1 MVYLTNPICRNG
13 RAASMRRMEAHRA
26 TPSVATGI
34 QNAHTLRGETR
45 RGCWLAL
52 GLKFPLQVSQ
62 VKKRNEDSMSTKHEV
77 AVELAGGKRL
87 VFETGRIAKQASG
100 AALVTTGETVV
111 LATAVASPDPREGI
125 DFFPLT
131 VDYREYTYAGGR
143 IPGGF
148 IKREGRP
155 SEKEILTARQI
166 DRPIRPLFPDGF
178 RNETQVIALVFSA
191 DKENDPDVVAIN
203 AASAALALSDIPF
216 SATVGAVRV
225 GRIDGEFVI
234 NPTYAER
241 ASTTVN
247 IMVVGHKDGIVMIES
262 GAKEETE
269 DVVLA
274 AIEFAHV
281 EIKKIVAAI
290 EELVAKAGKPKRAF
304 TAPEFD
310 EAYYAELKAKVGDRL
325 KDAQDTKKHGK
336 TESYALIKK
345 IKDELATGLA
355 ADDPTAKKKL
365 ATYYEHLVE
374 RLFREQVTK
383 DRIRPDRRA
392 FDEIRA
398 ISIETRV
405 LPRTH
410 GSALFTRG
418 ETQALVT
425 ATLGTNDDGQRLESY
440 EGEQRKNFM
449 LHYNFPPFSV
459 GETGR
464 MSGVGRREIG
474 HGALAERAISAV
486 LPSVDESPYSIR
498 VVSDILESNGSSS
511 MASVCGASLA
521 LFDAGIALKGAVA
534 GVAMGLVKEGDD
546 YAILTDIAGAEDHYG
561 DMDFKVAGTRKGITA
576 LQMDIKIG
584 GLTRQILEQAME
596 QARRGRLFLLD
607 KMDEAL
613 DGPHQERSQ
622 YAPRIETVMIPTDK
636 IRDLIGKGGAT
647 IRGIVEQTGAKIDV
661 DDTGRVSVASSD
673 ADGLKKALAMI
684 NDITAVPEIGKTYLG
699 KVVRLAEFGAFV
711 ELFPGTDGLLHISEI
726 AEHRVKEVKDEL
738 REGDQVMVKV
748 LAIEGNRIKLSRKAL
763 IKEQRAKLAQSAPA
777 AETEEATSDSPAV
790 TPPARPRNE
799 FDERQP
805 QSNQSTILIEGGDD
819 FDEDEGEEIDE
830 ENEPNFNRVEGAPVP
845 VGAAPAGGAR
855 PPAGANNRRR
865 RRRRGGRGPGGG
877 QN

>member
-1 MVYLTNPICRNG
+1 
-13 RAASMRRMEAHRA
+13 
-26 TPSVATGI
+26 
-34 QNAHTLRGETR
+34 
-45 RGCWLAL
+45 
-52 GLKFPLQVSQ
+52 
-62 VKKRNEDSMSTKHEV
+62 MSTKHEV
-77 AVELAGGKRL
+77 AVELTGGKRL
-87 VFETGRIAKQASG
+87 VFETGRMAKQASG
-100 AALVTTGETVV
+100 AALVSTGETVV

-155 SEKEILTARQI
+155 SEKEILTSRQI

-191 DKENDPDVVAIN
+191 DKENDPDVVGIN
-203 AASAALALSDIPF
+203 AAAAALALSDIPF

-225 GRIDGEFVI
+225 GRVNGEFVI
-234 NPTYAER
+234 NPTYTER
-241 ASTTVN
+241 SGSTLN
-247 IMVVGHKDGIVMIES
+247 IMVVGPKDGIVMIEA
-262 GAKEETE
+262 GAKEESE
-269 DVVLA
+269 EVVLG
-274 AIEFAHV
+274 AIEFAHN

-290 EELVAKAGKPKRAF
+290 DELASKAGKPKRAF
-304 TAPEFD
+304 KAPEHD
-310 EAYYAELKAKVGDRL
+310 EAYYNQLQSKVGARL
-325 KDAQDTKKHGK
+325 ADALDTKTHAK
-336 TESYALIKK
+336 TESYALVKQ
-345 IKDELATGLA
+345 IKDELAAEIPADDTTGLR
-355 ADDPTAKKKL
+355 KKL
-365 ATYYEHLVE
+365 STYYELLRE
-374 RLFREQVTK
+374 RTFREQVTK
-383 DRIRPDRRA
+383 DKIRPDRRA

-398 ISIETRV
+398 ISIETGV

-425 ATLGTNDDGQRLESY
+425 ATLGTADDGQRLESY
-440 EGEQRKNFM
+440 EGEQKKNFM

-464 MSGVGRREIG
+464 MTGVGRREVG

-486 LPSVDESPYSIR
+486 LPDASESPYSIR
-498 VVSDILESNGSSS
+498 IVSDILESNGSSS

-521 LFDAGIALKGAVA
+521 LYDSGIKLKGSVA

-561 DMDFKVAGTRKGITA
+561 DMDFKVAGTRTGITA

-584 GLTRQILEQAME
+584 GLTRQILQEAMD

-607 KMDEAL
+607 KMDAEL
-613 DGPHQERSQ
+613 DGPRTERSK
-622 YAPRIETVMIPTDK
+622 YAPRIETVMIPTEK

-673 ADGLKKALAMI
+673 ADGLAKALAMI
-684 NDITAVPEIGKTYLG
+684 NDITAVPEIGKVYLG

-763 IKEQRAKLAQSAPA
+763 IREQKAKLATTQSDTPAPPADRAETGDSAPR
-777 AETEEATSDSPAV
+777 EHR
-790 TPPARPRNE
+790 PPRHE
-799 FDERQP
+799 FDEKQP
-805 QSNQSTILIEGGDD
+805 RSNQSTILIEGGDD
-819 FDEDEGEEIDE
+819 FDEEEGEEIDE
-830 ENEPNFNRVEGAPVP
+830 ENEPNFNREGAPVGS
-845 VGAAPAGGAR
+845 VAGQPAGGR
-855 PPAGANNRRR
+855 PQGGPGGPNNNRQRR
-865 RRRRGGRGPGGG
+865 RRRRGGRPGGPGGSRPRQG
-877 QN
+877 

>member
-1 MVYLTNPICRNG
+1 
-13 RAASMRRMEAHRA
+13 
-26 TPSVATGI
+26 
-34 QNAHTLRGETR
+34 
-45 RGCWLAL
+45 
-52 GLKFPLQVSQ
+52 
-62 VKKRNEDSMSTKHEV
+62 MSTKHEV

-87 VFETGRIAKQASG
+87 VFETGRMAKQASG
-100 AALVTTGETVV
+100 AALVSTGETVV

-203 AASAALALSDIPF
+203 AAACAVALSDIPF
-216 SATVGAVRV
+216 SATVAAARV
-225 GRIDGEFVI
+225 GRVNGEFVI

-241 ASTTVN
+241 AETTVN

-269 DVVLA
+269 EVILA
-274 AIEFAHV
+274 AIEFAHE

-290 EELVAKAGKPKRAF
+290 DELVSKAGKPKRAF
-304 TAPEFD
+304 AAPEFD
-310 EAYYAELKAKVGDRL
+310 EAYYNDLKAKIGDRL
-325 KDAQDTKKHGK
+325 KDALDTKTHGK

-345 IKDELATGLA
+345 IKDELAAELP

-365 ATYYEHLVE
+365 GTYYEHLRE
-374 RLFREQVTK
+374 RIFREQVTK

-425 ATLGTNDDGQRLESY
+425 ATLGTADDGQRLESY

-464 MSGVGRREIG
+464 MTGVGRREVG

-486 LPSVDESPYSIR
+486 LPSVDESPYSMRI
-498 VVSDILESNGSSS
+498 VSDILESNGSSS

-521 LFDAGIALKGAVA
+521 LFDAGIPLKGAVA

-584 GLTRQILEQAME
+584 GLTREILQQAME
-596 QARRGRLFLLD
+596 QAKQGRLYLLD
-607 KMDEAL
+607 KMDAAL
-613 DGPHQERSQ
+613 PGPNTERSQ

-684 NDITAVPEIGKTYLG
+684 SDITAVPEVGKTYLG

-777 AETEEATSDSPAV
+777 AEAEAEVEPTDSEAPASAA
-790 TPPARPRNE
+790 PAPAKPRNE

-805 QSNQSTILIEGGDD
+805 KSNQSTILIEGGDD
-819 FDEDEGEEIDE
+819 FDEDETEEFDE
-830 ENEPNFNRVEGAPVP
+830 ENEPNFNRAEGAPVVAGTAQP
-845 VGAAPAGGAR
+845 GGRPAANN
-855 PPAGANNRRR
+855 NNRRR

-877 QN
+877 GQA